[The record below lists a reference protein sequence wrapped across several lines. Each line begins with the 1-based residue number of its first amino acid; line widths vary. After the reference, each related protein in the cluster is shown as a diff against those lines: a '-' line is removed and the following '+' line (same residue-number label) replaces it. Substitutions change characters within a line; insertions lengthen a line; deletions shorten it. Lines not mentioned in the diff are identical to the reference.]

1 MSLSIRVKYNP
12 KPDKALRNGIMSEQP
27 KLNKLLQNDSFVR
40 WIRNASTNR
49 EHIFWENWVDKDP
62 RNKELTRKAKQFVQV
77 MQLKEADASDME
89 NELKKLNKCIDKGG
103 AQSVRPG
110 SRPKRWYRY
119 VSAAAVALLILSTGL
134 LVLKQQFNPT
144 TVGQANIPVQTKIQ
158 QQVIEQGAE
167 TSPDP
172 MTSEMATL
180 STGYSEKSTL
190 ELADGSQ
197 IVLNAKSSLEYPAD
211 YSGRGDIKVHLEG
224 EAYFEVA
231 EKAGD
236 DARTFTVETEDGSVN
251 VLGTK
256 FSVQTKP
263 DQTQVVLE
271 QGVVEVKTKGSRST
285 ARLQYKM
292 KPGELTQFS
301 KTGSIE
307 VADINPE
314 VYVSWTQSRLVFNE
328 TPLSSIVKRM
338 EQTYGV
344 EVRVQDVTLMDKK
357 ISGSIQNNDLE
368 VLIEALSELLNSTIK
383 RENRIITIQ
392 S

>member
-1 MSLSIRVKYNP
+1 
-12 KPDKALRNGIMSEQP
+12 MSEQP